1 MMVPNMPYNTP
12 LPPPVPPNRQPPKE
26 TSWALVIVLLV
37 VFWPVG
43 LFFLFK
49 KINEGNVQK
58 RDGKGFR
65 IAAYV
70 LFGLGG
76 LYLLLTLFSDSTMF
90 AAVPVCA
97 GIGVWLLF
105 EAKQRDRLF
114 EKYTRYTVLL
124 AAGERT
130 LDGLAAA
137 YPTTYMQ
144 VVTDMQ
150 TLISKKYFINTYLDM
165 NRRMVVVAEQ
175 PQAVPPLYTPYTPP
189 ATAVPAPA
197 VPKAVRCRS
206 CGATNTI
213 IPGKMAV
220 CEYCGSPLE

>member
-76 LYLLLTLFSDSTMF
+76 L
-90 AAVPVCA
+90 
-97 GIGVWLLF
+97 
-105 EAKQRDRLF
+105 
-114 EKYTRYTVLL
+114 
-124 AAGERT
+124 
-130 LDGLAAA
+130 
-137 YPTTYMQ
+137 
-144 VVTDMQ
+144 
-150 TLISKKYFINTYLDM
+150 
-165 NRRMVVVAEQ
+165 
-175 PQAVPPLYTPYTPP
+175 
-189 ATAVPAPA
+189 
-197 VPKAVRCRS
+197 
-206 CGATNTI
+206 
-213 IPGKMAV
+213 
-220 CEYCGSPLE
+220 